1 MDIQF
6 TNNIREFFYKIL
18 SMINRAN
25 NLNDVYYQGFLN
37 RYNQT
42 KQHLFFLYMSAL
54 DVNIKRLNGYN
65 EFISSLENYHTINL
79 DDFVQLE
86 VINITDLIG
95 FYHWYKSLS
104 HDEMKVLSEKWR
116 NYD

>member
-1 MDIQF
+1 MDIQS
-6 TNNIREFFYKIL
+6 NKIREFLYKIL
-18 SMINRAN
+18 SIINHTN
-25 NLNDVYYQGFLN
+25 NPDVYYR
-37 RYNQT
+37 RYRNEP
-42 KQHLFFLYMSAL
+42 KQHLFLLYASAL
-54 DVNIKRLNGYN
+54 DVNIKRLDGYN

-104 HDEMKVLSEKWR
+104 YDERILIREKWR